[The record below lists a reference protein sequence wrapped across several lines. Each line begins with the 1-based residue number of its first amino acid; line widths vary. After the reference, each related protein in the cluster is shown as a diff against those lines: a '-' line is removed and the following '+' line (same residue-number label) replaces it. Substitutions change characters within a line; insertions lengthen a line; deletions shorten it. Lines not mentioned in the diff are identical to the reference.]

1 MQDTLRIIV
10 NFISLAIDIGLVYF
24 AVRLM
29 QIFRGGRK
37 EKPWR
42 YVSVGVLILAIS
54 SSLFSLYYILKLP
67 SYIHPIGAVMSMI
80 GGGLIL
86 GGLRAEYKTWTNPK

>member
-1 MQDTLRIIV
+1 MQDTLRIII
-10 NFISLAIDIGLVYF
+10 NFVSLAIDIGLVYF

-29 QIFRGGRK
+29 RIFKGGRK

-42 YVSVGVLILAIS
+42 YMSVGVLILAIS

-67 SYIHPIGAVMSMI
+67 SYIHPIGALMSMV
-80 GGGLIL
+80 GGALIL
-86 GGLRAEYKTWTNPK
+86 WGLSAEYKTWTNPK